1 MVKKTLKTRKPV
13 KGKIIQS
20 GNSLALRIPSEV
32 AKMYGLSKGA
42 EVSIDPEKHGFKVSP
57 SKEDIK
63 LDQLVSLINDRNR
76 HEVED
81 WGVPEGREVW

>member
-1 MVKKTLKTRKPV
+1 MIKKTVRMRKPV

-42 EVSIDPEKHGFKVSP
+42 EVSIDTEKHGFKVSP
-57 SKEDIK
+57 TQEEIK
-63 LDQLVSLINDRNR
+63 LYQLVSLINDNNR